1 MTIIETVVVMGVEQ
15 GMRRCFSAL
24 RTRVDGPESDEQ

>member
-1 MTIIETVVVMGVEQ
+1 MAIIETVVVMGV
-15 GMRRCFSAL
+15 GWGTRRCFSAL